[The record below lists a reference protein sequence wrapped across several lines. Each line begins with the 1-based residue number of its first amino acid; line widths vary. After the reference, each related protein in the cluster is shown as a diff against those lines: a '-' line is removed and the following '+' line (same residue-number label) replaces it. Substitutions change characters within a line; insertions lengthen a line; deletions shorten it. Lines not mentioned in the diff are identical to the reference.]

1 MDKSSISAVLGA
13 LALVAGLAA
22 VAWPGLDLPQRVGG
36 GLLAALGAT
45 VVVWAVSL
53 SRRWRTLL
61 VAAVPAVLL
70 TGVLVAAM
78 TPSPEGGQSV
88 IAKRGGAIAADPVTS
103 LDELHAQALDVADQ
117 LVDGG
122 STQLQRMNLFT
133 DLSSGSIIEV
143 ADGSGGFLRARLETH
158 PQREW
163 QWEAQDRDV
172 PADTFDGRRVTFSYD
187 PVIEQLTAAAETI
200 GTAPSFESVWLYP
213 GQSSQQS
220 LAAANPQ
227 ALPVAQFNS
236 RARGRDLRPQVLG
249 DGTLPDTFFDV
260 TDLDAAR
267 EQINEALLLDARSPS
282 TAQFQTLS
290 ARSSTQLLDGPAIDD
305 RPLDGGVEFRGT
317 VDGDYL
323 QVAVHVGQFPAIYS
337 RTADE
342 DLGFHPLA
350 DVPADSLAQVLP
362 ATDHP
367 VAWQLRVED
376 GGPVFRIIDSPGAPE
391 QRHEL

>member
-1 MDKSSISAVLGA
+1 MGKSNLAAVVGA

-22 VAWPGLDLPQRVGG
+22 VAWPGLDLPQRIGG
-36 GLLAALGAT
+36 GLLAGLGAAA
-45 VVVWAVSL
+45 VVWAVSQ

-78 TPSPEGGQSV
+78 SPSPDGGTGV
-88 IAKRGGAIAADPVTS
+88 VVTRGGAIAADPVTS

-117 LVDGG
+117 LVEGG
-122 STQLQRMNLFT
+122 STRLQRMHLFT
-133 DLSSGSIIEV
+133 DLSAGSIIEV

-158 PQREW
+158 PHREW
-163 QWEAQDRDV
+163 QWEAQDRGV

-200 GTAPSFESVWLYP
+200 GTTPSFESVWLYP
-213 GQSSQQS
+213 GRSSEQP
-220 LAAANPQ
+220 LEAANPQ
-227 ALPVAQFNS
+227 GLPVAQFNS
-236 RARGRDLRPQVLG
+236 RARGCDLRPQVLG

-267 EQINEALLLDARSPS
+267 AEINEALLLDSRSPS
-282 TAQFQTLS
+282 TAEFQTLT
-290 ARSSTQLLDGPAIDD
+290 ARSATQLLDGPAIDD
-305 RPLDGGVEFRGT
+305 RPLSGGVEFRGT
-317 VDGDYL
+317 VDGDHL
-323 QVAVHVGQFPAIYS
+323 QVAVHVGQFPTIHS

-342 DLGFHPLA
+342 ELGFLPLA
-350 DVPADSLAQVLP
+350 DIPADSLTQVLP

-367 VAWQLRVED
+367 VAWQLRAED
-376 GGPVFRIIDSPGAPE
+376 AGPVYRIIDSPGAPE
-391 QRHEL
+391 QRHQL